1 MWLILGLDCAC
12 SPFWSYLYWVSSSF
26 CMGGALYGLLSSVFI
41 TVYGNGMALRGPI
54 GSLVGVIRHFIFL
67 SLVIVV

>member
-1 MWLILGLDCAC
+1 
-12 SPFWSYLYWVSSSF
+12 
-26 CMGGALYGLLSSVFI
+26 MGGALYGLLSSVFI

-67 SLVIVV
+67 SVVIVV